1 MVFADIRTE
10 LLSPELLFPLGLTL
24 RVCLLCLILHALTAI
39 PLAWWA
45 QRPGAPFR
53 RVVSFLVT
61 LPLVF
66 PPIGMRSLSIQLC
79 KYQLTYPSAYLQFNG
94 AATCIV

>member
-1 MVFADIRTE
+1 MAFADIRTE

-45 QRPGAPFR
+45 QRPR
-53 RVVSFLVT
+53 RFISNQRQE
-61 LPLVF
+61 
-66 PPIGMRSLSIQLC
+66 PPPGG
-79 KYQLTYPSAYLQFNG
+79 KP
-94 AATCIV
+94 V

>member
-1 MVFADIRTE
+1 MAFADIRTE

-53 RVVSFLVT
+53 TGVPAGRT
-61 LPLVF
+61 
-66 PPIGMRSLSIQLC
+66 RYRYR
-79 KYQLTYPSAYLQFNG
+79 K
-94 AATCIV
+94 